1 MRKSNMKSKINWKKI
16 LKISGNVLLGILI
29 AFILYLVVEIVIAF
43 IIKKPPCIF
52 NHYIFVVLTNSMEDT
67 IMVGEV
73 VFVKRAAFSNVNI
86 GDIISFID
94 INPSDA
100 VYGQYITHRVVGIT
114 QNGLLITQGD
124 NNIVQDSYRVSE
136 NNFIGIM
143 DYHSK
148 FLGSIVTFFSNNSNI
163 VFIIVSIVLIAVI
176 CLEAKNFLIL
186 KEKAKQEDEKEK
198 LKEQIM
204 QEINKGEKEE

>member
-1 MRKSNMKSKINWKKI
+1 MKSKINWKKI

-100 VYGQYITHRVVGIT
+100 VYGQYITHRVVGIDKKNDSYVFKT
-114 QNGLLITQGD
+114 KGD
-124 NNIVQDSYRVSE
+124 NNLEPDNYDIFQNEVVGIVIYNIKYLGYPTVWLNE
-136 NNFIGIM
+136 KF
-143 DYHSK
+143 SK
-148 FLGSIVTFFSNNSNI
+148 L
-163 VFIIVSIVLIAVI
+163 
-176 CLEAKNFLIL
+176 
-186 KEKAKQEDEKEK
+186 
-198 LKEQIM
+198 
-204 QEINKGEKEE
+204 